1 MYLQSSGVKERR
13 GLYIRWDLVDDLNL
27 IYQICPVVCNY
38 FGVEPRNYS
47 DQMVTR
53 TNEVVTTDV
62 SKRVTAQFT

>member
-1 MYLQSSGVKERR
+1 MYLQISGVKERR

-38 FGVEPRNYS
+38 PGVEPRNYS